1 MLTFDKDFSKKLNTV
16 LVNFLWKGKD
26 KIKRRALVSDYSD
39 GGLKMPHLE
48 STIKTQR
55 IMCLKKFIENYHSP
69 WKLIS
74 KITWINSFFIAIMT
88 LLTYL
93 NPSQSFIASVLKL
106 GLHLSRNNHF
116 RATTLWNTLYRYFG
130 VISTFESMT
139 NLNFAKSHLWLESQE
154 LRTSSSRTE
163 N

>member
-1 MLTFDKDFSKKLNTV
+1 M
-16 LVNFLWKGKD
+16 
-26 KIKRRALVSDYSD
+26 VSDYSY
-39 GGLKMPHLE
+39 GELKMPHLE
-48 STIKTQR
+48 STIETQR
-55 IMCLKKFIENYHSP
+55 IMCFKKFIENYHSP

-116 RATTLWNTLYRYFG
+116 RATTLWNKYFG
-130 VISTFESMT
+130 IINIFVSMT
-139 NLNFAKSHLWLESQE
+139 NLNFVKSHLWLESQE
-154 LRTSSSRTE
+154 LRTSSSLTE